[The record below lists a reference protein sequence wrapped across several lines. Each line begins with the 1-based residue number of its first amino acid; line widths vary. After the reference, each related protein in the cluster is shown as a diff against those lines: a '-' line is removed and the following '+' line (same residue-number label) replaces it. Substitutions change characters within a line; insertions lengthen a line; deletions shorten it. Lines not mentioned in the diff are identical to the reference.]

1 MNHFKCL
8 QSLKDYHHLKKKLK
22 NYLKHKCKE
31 MGVEDFILRL
41 RIEMDNKLSK
51 KRVNS
56 FSSFKEIIM
65 EQVLRFHNKN
75 KKKKLIMKGKG
86 IAKRFNEK
94 YFIYNKIG
102 HLIKVAEI
110 KVNKGTQRSQVD
122 VTEVDHLT
130 N

>member
-1 MNHFKCL
+1 
-8 QSLKDYHHLKKKLK
+8 
-22 NYLKHKCKE
+22 

-65 EQVLRFHNKN
+65 EQVVRFHNKN

-86 IAKRFNEK
+86 IVKRFNEK